1 MTTEQRIAYMVNLHQ
16 EETGIDTVIWIDH
29 KWPNQKP
36 FIMALTSL
44 GKVSISIEDEP
55 KVLEPDI
62 LTDDISAVI
71 QWIRLNKDVLLD
83 YWNEELY
90 PTAQLLQQIKKLP

>member
-1 MTTEQRIAYMVNLHQ
+1 MITEQRIAYMVNLHQ
-16 EETGIDTVIWIDH
+16 EETGIDTVLWVDH

-44 GKVSISIEDEP
+44 GKVPISIEDEP
-55 KVLEPDI
+55 KVLKPNK
-62 LTDDISAVI
+62 LTDDISAII

-83 YWNEELY
+83 YWNNNLY
-90 PTAQLLQQIKKLP
+90 PTSKMLKELRRV